1 MLFAAP
7 GAKLYLFCATPL
19 YGVFFNIFL
28 ILENSQFSVLVLFL
42 QKNCFS
48 MVLKVSTEQ
57 PIFNTLDYNKKK
69 GTREFK

>member
-19 YGVFFNIFL
+19 YGVFL

-42 QKNCFS
+42 RKNCFS

-69 GTREFK
+69 GTREFN